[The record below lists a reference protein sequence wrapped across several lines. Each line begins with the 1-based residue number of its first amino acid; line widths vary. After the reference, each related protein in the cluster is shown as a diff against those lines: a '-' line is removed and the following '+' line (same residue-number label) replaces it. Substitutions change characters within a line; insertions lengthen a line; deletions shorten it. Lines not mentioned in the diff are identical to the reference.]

1 MGSAAAGARNLC
13 PHCGA
18 MLAPGREVCWL
29 CGGAAAARPGGAAVA
44 AATAAARIQS
54 GSFAEYRPAAT
65 RGRFQF
71 GLSSL
76 LLIMTLVAILC
87 SIIKMAPGLG
97 IVLAILALPALVR
110 TCIAASQE
118 GASGQP
124 MPFGKKL
131 GVFLLTM
138 VMSYAVLAAAG
149 IAASVAFFFTCLA
162 TLGISPR
169 GANADDTP
177 LLVGSIAGGIV
188 AVVVAAALTWLF
200 WKISRR
206 RRTG

>member
-1 MGSAAAGARNLC
+1 
-13 PHCGA
+13 
-18 MLAPGREVCWL
+18 
-29 CGGAAAARPGGAAVA
+29 
-44 AATAAARIQS
+44 
-54 GSFAEYRPAAT
+54 
-65 RGRFQF
+65 
-71 GLSSL
+71 
-76 LLIMTLVAILC
+76 
-87 SIIKMAPGLG
+87 
-97 IVLAILALPALVR
+97 
-110 TCIAASQE
+110 
-118 GASGQP
+118 
-124 MPFGKKL
+124 MPVGKKL